1 MYQIILQKPYLL
13 IIILLVNQ
21 NVLAQKYTSPLDFKM
36 LLSGTFGEL
45 RSNHF
50 HAGIDLKTE
59 GVEGQKVRAIANGYV
74 SRIKVSSWG
83 YGKVIYLTHPETGH
97 TSVYAHLQKF
107 SSKINALVKQEHYKK
122 ESFEINFF
130 PNKDDLQI
138 QQGEIIGLSGNSGSS
153 NGAHLHFEIRDT
165 KSEKPI
171 NPLKFNFD
179 IHDDI
184 PPSIKKLKIYAFDT
198 TLINGYNKSKIYSI
212 NKSNKIHV
220 INETPTIN
228 GSFALGIFTYDK
240 SNNAYNKNGVYS
252 IKLIIDDNVHYE
264 FRADELDFSTTRYI
278 NAHMDYHEKKENK
291 NKYHRCYKL
300 PNNKL
305 TNYRNL
311 INNGIISFNDT
322 LTHQINIEISD
333 YYNNIS
339 TINLKVKSTNNP
351 FLMRCPLPKD
361 TINTPFNFDRENI
374 FQKDNINLHM
384 QAFSLYEPIMF
395 HYNTTDSIDG
405 VFGEVHHIH
414 YNTVPVHKN
423 YTLALKSNVP
433 DSLKNKV
440 YIATTDMKN
449 NFWYIGGEWKN
460 GFLQTKTRE
469 FGDFCIVADTI
480 NPEIR
485 GVNIFPGKTFNTQST
500 IKLTIKD
507 KESGIQS
514 YRGEIDG
521 KWILLDYDHKKNL
534 VRFDIDNNISK
545 GEHTFTLK
553 VIDNVGNTTNY
564 KAKFTY

>member
-449 NFWYIGGEWKN
+449 NFWHIGGEWKN